1 MMTDNDVTSAALPA
15 ALPDGEASPSAKRKT
30 MLTRLAFVVVVIAA
44 LWGAWYYFTQA
55 GLVKT
60 DNAYVN
66 AETAQVTALVA
77 GAVREVRVLDTQA
90 VHKGDIVLVLDD
102 ADARVDVATAEAG
115 LRQARQRFAQA
126 QASGSSLG
134 AQVTASSSDIAQAE
148 GKLAAARADFERARQ
163 AMARRDALAGTGAV
177 SGEDASNARAQLAS
191 ASAGLD
197 LARAGVATAT
207 ANRQAAIGQ
216 LAVNRVIT
224 LGTSADNDPDV
235 AAARARLDAARL
247 GLERTVVRAPVA
259 GIVTQRQV
267 QVGQRVAPGA
277 PVMQIVPVDAAYVDA
292 NLKEGQ
298 LRHVRLGQKVEL
310 TSDLYGS
317 SVEFH
322 GEVVGLGGGTG
333 AAFALIPAQNATGNW
348 VKVVQ
353 RLPVRIAI
361 APADLKAHPLRV
373 GLSMEAVI
381 DTRAQ

>member
-1 MMTDNDVTSAALPA
+1 MTEIKATSAAVPA
-15 ALPDGEASPSAKRKT
+15 ALADDEASPLAKRKT
-30 MLTRLAFVVVVIAA
+30 MLTRLAYVVVVIAA
-44 LWGAWYYFTQA
+44 LWGVWYYFTQA

-66 AETAQVTALVA
+66 AETAQVTPLVA
-77 GAVREVRVLDTQA
+77 GAVREVRVLDTQT
-90 VHKGDIVLVLDD
+90 VRKGDIVLVLDD

-247 GLERTVVRAPVA
+247 GLARTVVRAPVA

-267 QVGQRVAPGA
+267 QVGQRVALGA

-310 TSDLYGS
+310 TSDLYGN
-317 SVEFH
+317 SVQFH
-322 GEVVGLGGGTG
+322 GQIVGLGGGTG

>member
-1 MMTDNDVTSAALPA
+1 
-15 ALPDGEASPSAKRKT
+15 
-30 MLTRLAFVVVVIAA
+30 
-44 LWGAWYYFTQA
+44 
-55 GLVKT
+55 
-60 DNAYVN
+60 
-66 AETAQVTALVA
+66 
-77 GAVREVRVLDTQA
+77 
-90 VHKGDIVLVLDD
+90 VLVLDD

>member
-1 MMTDNDVTSAALPA
+1 MTDNNVTSAAVPA
-15 ALPDGEASPSAKRKT
+15 ALADGEASASAKRKT
-30 MLTRLAFVVVVIAA
+30 MLTRLAIVVVVIAA
-44 LWGAWYYFTQA
+44 LWGVWYYFTQA

-66 AETAQVTALVA
+66 AETAQVTPLVA
-77 GAVREVRVLDTQA
+77 GAVREVRVLDTQT
-90 VHKGDIVLVLDD
+90 VRKGDIVLVLDD

-163 AMARRDALAGTGAV
+163 AMARRDALAGTGAL

-216 LAVNRVIT
+216 LAVNKVIT

-235 AAARARLDAARL
+235 AAARARRAAARR
-247 GLERTVVRAPVA
+247 GRARTVVRAPVA

-317 SVEFH
+317 SVQFH
-322 GEVVGLGGGTG
+322 GQVVGLGGGTG

>member
-1 MMTDNDVTSAALPA
+1 MMTDNDVTSAARPA

-66 AETAQVTALVA
+66 AETAQVTPLVA

>member
-1 MMTDNDVTSAALPA
+1 MTDNNVTSAAVPA
-15 ALPDGEASPSAKRKT
+15 ALADGEASASAKRKT
-30 MLTRLAFVVVVIAA
+30 MLTRLAIVVVVIAA
-44 LWGAWYYFTQA
+44 LWGVWYYFTQA

-66 AETAQVTALVA
+66 AETAQVTPLVA
-77 GAVREVRVLDTQA
+77 GAVREVRVLDTQT
-90 VHKGDIVLVLDD
+90 VRKGDIVLVLDD

-216 LAVNRVIT
+216 LAVNKVIT

-247 GLERTVVRAPVA
+247 GLARTVVRAPVA

-317 SVEFH
+317 SVQFH
-322 GEVVGLGGGTG
+322 GQVVGLGGGTG

>member
-66 AETAQVTALVA
+66 AETAQVTPLVA